1 MTIYTTSVRQAANTL
16 STAKDSA
23 VKLARG
29 LQDALSRAA
38 AYHDP
43 NMSDEGLSAKRA
55 ELSAQFK
62 QAAQTDLDTLKTGVE
77 HARTTLA
84 QYARENTAIQLDPAK
99 LIRAEQLWRQVERQ
113 LDVGM
118 ELRSI
123 LSTADADTALA
134 VLEFGPSWA
143 KASGY
148 RPPNMQEA
156 IEAVLTGAKA
166 ADAGAWVQRL
176 AYKRIAET
184 TPDPQLAE
192 LLDATAASDGQ
203 YATALPYL
211 QATSS
216 LIVNG
221 SADMVGAAVAS
232 QFAEREAAPTAPGTA
247 QNGSVAA

>member
-1 MTIYTTSVRQAANTL
+1 MIYTTSVRQAANTL

-62 QAAQTDLDTLKTGVE
+62 QAAQTDLNTLQTGVE
-77 HARTTLA
+77 HARTMLA
-84 QYARENTAIQLDPAK
+84 QYARENTSIQLDPAT
-99 LIRAEQLWRQVERQ
+99 LIRSEQLWRQVERQ
-113 LDVGM
+113 LDAGM
-118 ELRSI
+118 EMRSI
-123 LSTADADTALA
+123 LATADADTALA
-134 VLEFGPSWA
+134 ILEFGPSWA

-184 TPDPQLAE
+184 TSDAQLAE
-192 LLDATAASDGQ
+192 LLNATAAADGQ

-221 SADMVGAAVAS
+221 SADMVGAGVAS
-232 QFAEREAAPTAPGTA
+232 QLAEREATTTTPGTA
-247 QNGSVAA
+247 QDGSVAA